1 MSLNRYPVVCVIPSL
16 NPDESLLKVIENLIQ
31 VGITDI
37 VIVDDGSRKEC
48 EIIFSEA
55 KNLGATVIKHAVNK
69 GKGAALKTAFNY
81 YFNNYNVSYYKG
93 VVTADADGQHLAT
106 DIKKIADILIDNDNS
121 ARRMILGTR
130 DFNEKNVPFKSRN
143 GNKIT
148 TVVFEVLFGKKI
160 NDTQTGLRGISN
172 QFLKRC
178 VDLPQNR
185 FEYEINML
193 IDAVKNNVIIE
204 EAFIRTV
211 YIDGNRETHFRP
223 FADSFK
229 IYAVMFSAFFRYTCS
244 GMISWMIDQALF
256 YLFVNIILSTINSEI
271 SIIVSTIVARV
282 VSSLLNYVINSRFVF
297 EEKNR
302 RSFFR
307 YYILCACQMVI
318 SAICVAALYYIS
330 NVNSSLL
337 KIIIDA
343 IIFFV
348 NYRVQQ
354 KWVFSNK

>member
-55 KNLGATVIKHAVNK
+55 KNFGATVIKHAVNK

-81 YFNNYNVSYYKG
+81 YFNNYDVNYYKG

-106 DIKKIADILIDNDNS
+106 DIKKIADILIGSDKS
-121 ARRMILGTR
+121 AMRMILGTR

-211 YIDGNRETHFRP
+211 YIDGN
-223 FADSFK
+223 DGVK
-229 IYAVMFSAFFRYTCS
+229 FF
-244 GMISWMIDQALF
+244 L
-256 YLFVNIILSTINSEI
+256 
-271 SIIVSTIVARV
+271 
-282 VSSLLNYVINSRFVF
+282 
-297 EEKNR
+297 
-302 RSFFR
+302 
-307 YYILCACQMVI
+307 
-318 SAICVAALYYIS
+318 
-330 NVNSSLL
+330 
-337 KIIIDA
+337 
-343 IIFFV
+343 
-348 NYRVQQ
+348 
-354 KWVFSNK
+354 